1 MGVLNNI
8 MAFLSRYAPQAM
20 AGGIFLGLLMPG
32 LASQLR
38 PYLAEAVWGL
48 LFLAMVRIEFRDVV
62 ERMRRPMLV
71 IALVTWMLVI
81 TPLLMTLILMGVD
94 LRPGL
99 EAALIL
105 TAASSS
111 LFSTPTLGIM
121 FGLDGALL
129 LIVLVITTL
138 LVPITLP
145 LVALTLLGFD
155 MGADPFAM
163 MGRMSALVLSS
174 AAAAVV
180 VRRLMG
186 GRRVERSATFFESV
200 AVVLLIGFA
209 IGIMDGVTHLAALPA
224 IWTGSALTPQI
235 VASITVSI
243 AYHVLLAVNEGSEL
257 YTAFEQFDVG
267 MSVALITTVLVV
279 YMDHVSHAPVTFIAV
294 GAACFPQYN
303 VYIAGFVI
311 LAGYPFTTLLTYN
324 RSPKGIA
331 ARAHN
336 KSLR

>member
-209 IGIMDGVTHLAALPA
+209 IGIMDGVTDRLVGDPAYIVFVAAISFVVYAGMMVVSYVVFILAVPGAGKRASISAGFISGTRNLAIILAVLPA
-224 IWTGSALTPQI
+224 SVDP
-235 VASITVSI
+235 
-243 AYHVLLAVNEGSEL
+243 
-257 YTAFEQFDVG
+257 DVP
-267 MSVALITTVLVV
+267 L
-279 YMDHVSHAPVTFIAV
+279 FFAV
-294 GAACFPQYN
+294 GQFPI
-303 VYIAGFVI
+303 YIMPIVLKPVFRR
-311 LAGYPFTTLLTYN
+311 LL
-324 RSPKGIA
+324 S
-331 ARAHN
+331 
-336 KSLR
+336 